1 MCIRREEERRR
12 ESGVLGCEVV
22 LSRLVCSTPGSC
34 QLVCMLWLGLLLPCP
49 LLIDKSHTRLTP
61 TGTQVLSICNPSLE
75 ASSTCHQL
83 CPSFLCCTPSHFPES
98 LLFLPLASPTPA
110 LGRVLSPLSLQ
121 SSNTSPRITFPSH
134 LHPHPAP
141 P

>member
-12 ESGVLGCEVV
+12 ESGVLGCQVV
-22 LSRLVCSTPGSC
+22 LSRLVCSQGPVGLSAC
-34 QLVCMLWLGLLLPCP
+34 CGLLLPCP

-61 TGTQVLSICNPSLE
+61 AGTQVLSICNPPLE
-75 ASSTCHQL
+75 ASSTRHQL

-110 LGRVLSPLSLQ
+110 LGQVLSPLSLQ
-121 SSNTSPRITFPSH
+121 SSNTSPSITFPSH

>member
-1 MCIRREEERRR
+1 MYKEGGREETRVRCSR
-12 ESGVLGCEVV
+12 LSSCSLSSCVFHPRV
-22 LSRLVCSTPGSC
+22 LSACP
-34 QLVCMLWLGLLLPCP
+34 CMLWLGLLLPCP
-49 LLIDKSHTRLTP
+49 LLIDKSHTRLTL
-61 TGTQVLSICNPSLE
+61 TGTQVLSICNPPLE

-98 LLFLPLASPTPA
+98 LLFLPLASPIPA

-121 SSNTSPRITFPSH
+121 SSNTSPRITCPSH